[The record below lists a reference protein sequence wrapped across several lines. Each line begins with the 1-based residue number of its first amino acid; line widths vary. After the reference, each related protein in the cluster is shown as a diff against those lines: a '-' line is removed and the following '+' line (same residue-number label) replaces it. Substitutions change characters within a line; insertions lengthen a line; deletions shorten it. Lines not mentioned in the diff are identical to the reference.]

1 MNVSS
6 DWVIVYDFLAIGF
19 FLLLATFLRS
29 KIKILQKFLI
39 PNNIIAGFLMFLLG
53 LTSIEI
59 FQIPADRYGKYIYHL
74 FVITFIAMSLRKTRR
89 DDSKSTF
96 ATGIFISAS
105 LTLQVLVGLAVTY
118 IFIITFWP
126 DLFPTSG
133 FLLMLGFGQGP
144 GQAYSIGS
152 TWEPIG
158 FDNAANLGLTFAA
171 VGYIWAIFVGL
182 FLVKAHDKRLKKIKK
197 VDFEEESYNT
207 GLIKELEE
215 QPSAGELSTNNSAI
229 DGFTF
234 QVALV
239 LGVYLIT
246 VVALKGVEKLFGLLI
261 PSESVVEQLVGL
273 LWGLHFIFGA
283 LFAILTRKIM
293 QRLGWGNIINTG
305 LMTRISGSSLDFLVT
320 AAIAAISI
328 SVIMDYLIFIIVTSV
343 VGGLITMWFIIS
355 EVRKSN
361 FGNKFERILSLY
373 GTLTGTLTTGLT
385 LARIVDKDLKSKAAR
400 DIVFGAGIAVP
411 FILPVFASMIVPVLG
426 IENGEMHKY
435 FLIDFAATFVYFFAL
450 FVFWRYYMKKIQ
462 IPGLK

>member
-1 MNVSS
+1 MNLTS
-6 DWVIVYDFLAIGF
+6 DWVIVYDFLALGF

-53 LTSIEI
+53 LTTIEI

-105 LTLQVLVGLAVTY
+105 LALQVIVGLAITY
-118 IFIITFWP
+118 IFILTFWP

-158 FDNAANLGLTFAA
+158 FENAANLGLTFAA
-171 VGYIWAIFVGL
+171 IGYIWAIIVGL
-182 FLVKAHDKRLKKIKK
+182 FLVKAYDKRMKRIKK
-197 VDFEEESYNT
+197 VDFAEKPNNT
-207 GLIKELEE
+207 GIIKEIEE
-215 QPSAGELSTNNSAI
+215 QPSAGELSTHNSAI

-246 VVALKGVEKLFGLLI
+246 VLALKGVEKIFGLLI
-261 PSESVVEQLVGL
+261 QSESVVEQLVGL

-283 LFAILTRKIM
+283 LFAILIRKIM

-328 SVIMDYLIFIIVTSV
+328 SVILDYLIFIVVTTT
-343 VGGLITMWFIIS
+343 VGGLVTLWFVIS

-361 FGNKFERILSLY
+361 FGNKFERILALF

-385 LARIVDKDLKSKAAR
+385 LTRILDPDLKSKAAR

-411 FILPVFASMIVPVLG
+411 FIVPVFASMIVPVLG

-435 FLIDFAATFVYFFAL
+435 FIINYAALVAYFIGL
-450 FVFWRYYMKKIQ
+450 FVAWRYYSKKMKV
-462 IPGLK
+462 PGLK